1 MSERILLRGRAWT
14 AGSIHEDVVVV
25 VEEGRFTDVRFSSRY
40 DDPDPNLDGAVMVP
54 GFIDVHVH
62 GGAGSDF
69 MDGDGE
75 AVRAVCRHH
84 LRHGTLSLAAT
95 TLSGSRAAIATALRV
110 IQSTA
115 RSQQADEAEIAG
127 VNLEGPY
134 LNREK
139 AGAQDPG
146 SLRSPDPEELA
157 EWLKLAP
164 DLPWIMTVAPEIP
177 GVLEIIRQYADRI
190 CFSIGHTRADYGQ
203 TAAAIEA
210 GATHVTHLFNAMP
223 PLHHRDPGVVGAALT
238 DPRCTVELI
247 ADGVHVHP
255 AALHFAA
262 AALEDRGVLVTDA
275 MRACGMPD
283 GTYKLY
289 EHEVEVRDGAARLKK
304 DGALAGSVL
313 TMREAVRNMVE
324 LAGLPIETVLPFA
337 TEVPARVLGIEDRKG
352 RIAVGWDADLLVL
365 TPRFE
370 ITRIIRG
377 GRSLA

>member
-1 MSERILLRGRAWT
+1 MTERALLRGRAWT
-14 AGSIHEDVVVV
+14 AGSIQEDVVVV
-25 VEEGRFTDVRFSSRY
+25 IEEGRFTDVRFASRY
-40 DDPDPNLDGAVMVP
+40 DDPDPNLDGGVMVP
-54 GFIDVHVH
+54 GFIDAHVH

-69 MDGDGE
+69 MDGDE
-75 AVRAVCRHH
+75 DSVRAVCRHH

-95 TLSGSRAAIATALRV
+95 TLSGSRAAISTALGA

-115 RSQQADEAEIAG
+115 RSPQPGEAGIVG

-146 SLRSPDPEELA
+146 SLRSPDAEELA
-157 EWLKLAP
+157 EWLKQAP
-164 DLPWIMTVAPEIP
+164 DLPWIMTVAPELP
-177 GVLEIIRQYADRI
+177 GVLDLIRQYEDRI
-190 CFSIGHTRADYGQ
+190 CFSIGHTLADYGQ

-223 PLHHRDPGVVGAALT
+223 PLHHREPGVVGAALT

-247 ADGVHVHP
+247 ADGIHVHP
-255 AALHFAA
+255 RILHLAATL
-262 AALEDRGVLVTDA
+262 LEDRGVLVTDA
-275 MRACGMPD
+275 MRACGMPE
-283 GTYKLY
+283 GTYRLY

-324 LAGLPIETVLPFA
+324 MAGLPIETVLPFA
-337 TEVPARVLGIEDRKG
+337 TEVPARILGIEDRKG
-352 RIAVGWDADLLVL
+352 RIRVGWDADLLVL

-370 ITRIIRG
+370 IARVIHG
-377 GRSLA
+377 GRSIA